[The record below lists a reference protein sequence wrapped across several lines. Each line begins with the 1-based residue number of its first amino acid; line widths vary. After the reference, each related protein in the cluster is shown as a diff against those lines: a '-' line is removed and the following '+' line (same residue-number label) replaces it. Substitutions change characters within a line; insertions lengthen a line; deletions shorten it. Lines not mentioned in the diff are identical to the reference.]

1 MRTMEKELI
10 ETFLIIA
17 KVNNISKASKMLYV
31 SQATVSYRL
40 KLLEKK
46 LGTPL
51 IQRSKGTRQTL
62 LTTNGRR
69 FLPLVQSWL
78 DMDNALTNFA
88 QHKES
93 LELKVG
99 STNSINNYL
108 LRAFFVALGRNER
121 KWKITIRTTHTAS
134 IYEELRLNEMDLGLC
149 LEEKLEP
156 GINTKLLYSEPLL
169 ILSANPIRKKKLLT
183 PRELDME
190 KMIYI
195 NCGYSFRKWY
205 QHYVPLG
212 ITPTYS
218 VDSYQLAWKLMK
230 NDYWFFAPVCF
241 VKEQLANGEQ
251 CAISALAGSNPTYDV
266 FLAVESNTAKL
277 RRYEIT
283 LFKRLLTTYFHAT
296 KHSVD
301 AKLAE
306 LFPQK
311 RIW

>member
-1 MRTMEKELI
+1 MLLCNILIFFVFFVEVLHTMEKELI

-69 FLPLVQSWL
+69 FLPLAQSWL
-78 DMDNALTNFA
+78 DMDNALINFA

-108 LRAFFVALGRNER
+108 LRAFFEALGRNEK

-156 GINTKLLYSEPLL
+156 GISTKLLYSEP
-169 ILSANPIRKKKLLT
+169 
-183 PRELDME
+183 
-190 KMIYI
+190 
-195 NCGYSFRKWY
+195 GY
-205 QHYVPLG
+205 G
-212 ITPTYS
+212 
-218 VDSYQLAWKLMK
+218 K
-230 NDYWFFAPVCF
+230 NDLH
-241 VKEQLANGEQ
+241 QLRPQ
-251 CAISALAGSNPTYDV
+251 FPKMVSALRSHRSHTYLFCR
-266 FLAVESNTAKL
+266 FLPARLETD
-277 RRYEIT
+277 E
-283 LFKRLLTTYFHAT
+283 KRLLVLRTGLFCKRAIVQWGAVCHFCPGWFESDLRCLFGCRKQHSETTA
-296 KHSVD
+296 
-301 AKLAE
+301 L
-306 LFPQK
+306 
-311 RIW
+311 

>member
-69 FLPLVQSWL
+69 FLPLAQSW
-78 DMDNALTNFA
+78 
-88 QHKES
+88 
-93 LELKVG
+93 
-99 STNSINNYL
+99 
-108 LRAFFVALGRNER
+108 
-121 KWKITIRTTHTAS
+121 
-134 IYEELRLNEMDLGLC
+134 
-149 LEEKLEP
+149 
-156 GINTKLLYSEPLL
+156 
-169 ILSANPIRKKKLLT
+169 
-183 PRELDME
+183 LDME